1 MASATATTRPAGT
14 EEEQSA
20 PAAATPAAATAA
32 TPQRPLAICFSPE
45 IDSPTV
51 LASVTGGSFG
61 VAFPSEGTRLVL
73 EPGLNLSVDR
83 DLWERAKGLTV
94 VQDMLAQRIL
104 DEIEVEVDTV
114 YTKEATEKVV
124 NIAKTEQASALR
136 LIHLTRDLAQLRNWE
151 DKTGDKPAVQQA
163 IRRRIKA
170 LESGE
175 G

>member
-14 EEEQSA
+14 EEEQSTPPAAA
-20 PAAATPAAATAA
+20 PAAATAPA
-32 TPQRPLAICFSPE
+32 PLRPLAICYSPE

-61 VAFPSEGTRLVL
+61 IGFPSEGTRLVL

-83 DLWERAKGLTV
+83 DLWDRAKALTV
-94 VQDMLAQRIL
+94 VQDMLAQRVVE
-104 DEIEVEVDTV
+104 EIEVEIDTV
-114 YTKEATEKVV
+114 YTKEATQKVV
-124 NIAKTEQASALR
+124 DIAKTEQGSAMR
-136 LIHLTRDLAQLRNWE
+136 LIHLTRDLALLRNWE

-163 IRRRIKA
+163 IRRRIKS
-170 LESGE
+170 LEAGE